1 MSSTSNPITGTAD
14 IATVEFEPRAS
25 GIAVQSIEAAGFS
38 VADTRILRRIADHA
52 RYATDRDGRRWKV
65 DPGECFSHAKARTIA
80 RELGLADARTV
91 RRAVRSAREAGI
103 LTVRQCDRTRR
114 AYVWTLPAL
123 PAIRPTIRP
132 GILAVHEP
140 RTEPKRRNVHKVLSV
155 ACRRRAVK
163 HADLPATAR
172 QRRTLR
178 AMARERGLSDPT
190 CHVVIGPLTVTR
202 GAADNWIRH
211 VRSRGGALVKRVYRF
226 NDQATDRQIALLRT
240 LGVGLTPEN
249 RGAADRLITKITDWG
264 VAA

>member
-1 MSSTSNPITGTAD
+1 MRTSSQSTASAVSGAID
-14 IATVEFEPRAS
+14 VVGEFRPRAS
-25 GIAVQSIEAAGFS
+25 SLVVQAIESEGFT

-80 RELGLADARTV
+80 SALGLSDARTV

-103 LTVRQCDRTRR
+103 LTVRQCDRVRR
-114 AYVWTLPAL
+114 SYVWILPDL
-123 PAIRPTIRP
+123 PAIRPTI
-132 GILAVHEP
+132 LAVLEP
-140 RTEPKRRNVHKVLSV
+140 RTERRNEHKVLSA

-190 CHVVIGPLTVTR
+190 YHVVIGPLTVTR
-202 GAADNWIRH
+202 GAADNWIRY
-211 VRSRGGALVKRVYRF
+211 VKAQGASLVLRVYRHAEP
-226 NDQATDRQIALLRT
+226 ATDRQIGLLQKM
-240 LGVGLTPEN
+240 GVSLTPTN

>member
-1 MSSTSNPITGTAD
+1 MSSSSNRITGTAD
-14 IATVEFEPRAS
+14 IATRIVEFVPRAS
-25 GIAVQSIEAAGFS
+25 SLAVQSIEAAGFS

-52 RYATDRDGRRWKV
+52 RYATDRDVRRWKV
-65 DPGECFSHAKARTIA
+65 DPGECFSFAKARTIA
-80 RELGLADARTV
+80 SELGLADARTV

-103 LTVRQCDRTRR
+103 LTVRQCDRVRR
-114 AYVWTLPAL
+114 SYVWILPDL
-123 PAIRPTIRP
+123 PAIRPTI
-132 GILAVHEP
+132 LAVLEP
-140 RTEPKRRNVHKVLSV
+140 RTEPKRRNEHKVLSA

-202 GAADNWIRH
+202 GAADNWIWY
-211 VRSRGGALVKRVYRF
+211 VRSRGGALVKRVYRHAEP
-226 NDQATDRQIALLRT
+226 ATDRQIGLLRT